1 MILFLLIN
9 NRNII
14 IFSDE
19 NLKSHRLKFIG
30 TSFCKQIIKFLRFKR
45 VELLK
50 FRLRKGKEPKS
61 QF

>member
-1 MILFLLIN
+1 MN

-19 NLKSHRLKFIG
+19 NVNSFGITGFG
-30 TSFCKQIIKFLRFKR
+30 TSFCKQIIKFLRLKR

-50 FRLRKGKEPKS
+50 FRRRKGE
-61 QF
+61 

>member
-1 MILFLLIN
+1 MVLLLLIN

-19 NLKSHRLKFIG
+19 NVNSLGITGIG
-30 TSFCKQIIKFLRFKR
+30 TSFCKQIIKLLRLKR
-45 VELLK
+45 VELLN
-50 FRLRKGKEPKS
+50 FRRRKGKEPEF